1 MANAK
6 STTPALRFRGFD
18 DEWKKSKLGDL
29 TARIV
34 RKNINNESKLPLTI
48 SAQYGLVDQIT
59 YFNNRVASRDVS
71 GYYLVFNGEFAY
83 NKSSSDG
90 FPFGT
95 IKRLDLYEKGVL
107 STLYI
112 VFGIL
117 NVMQTDSDYLT
128 TFFDTDKWHKGIAER
143 AAEGARNHGLLNISA
158 DDFMDIDL
166 VHPSNK
172 AEQTRIGKF
181 FQNLDSLIALQRR
194 KLVKLQNVKKA
205 MLQKMFPTRGS
216 TTPQIRFAGFTEPW
230 QEQKLGDLAA
240 QTYGGGTPATAN
252 EKYWG
257 GDIPWIQSSD
267 LTENKLSGV
276 VPRKYVTNAGLR
288 ASATRLVPKNS
299 IAIITRV
306 GVGKLAI
313 MPFAY
318 TTSQDFLSLSNLK
331 ANAQFSAYVIYN
343 RLQSELHAVQGTS
356 IKGITKEELLAK
368 ELLLPD
374 EKEQIKI
381 GIYFKQLDTRISLQ
395 QLKLE
400 KLQNVKK
407 ACLAAMFV

>member
-194 KLVKLQNVKKA
+194 KLLKLQNVKKA
-205 MLQKMFPTRGS
+205 MLQKMFPTRGG

-230 QEQKLGDLAA
+230 QEQKLGDLAEIVRGA
-240 QTYGGGTPATAN
+240 SPRPIKDPRWFNSDSEIGWLRISDVTEQDGRIQYLEQRLSAEGQEHTRVLTEPHLLLSIAATVGKPLVNYVPTGVHDGFLIFLNPQFDREFMFQWLEMFRPQWSQYGQPGSQVN
-252 EKYWG
+252 LN
-257 GDIPWIQSSD
+257 SD
-267 LTENKLSGV
+267 LVKNK
-276 VPRKYVTNAGLR
+276 T
-288 ASATRLVPKNS
+288 
-299 IAIITRV
+299 
-306 GVGKLAI
+306 
-313 MPFAY
+313 
-318 TTSQDFLSLSNLK
+318 
-331 ANAQFSAYVIYN
+331 
-343 RLQSELHAVQGTS
+343 
-356 IKGITKEELLAK
+356 
-368 ELLLPD
+368 LLLPD

-381 GIYFKQLDTRISLQ
+381 GIYFKHLDARISLQ
-395 QLKLE
+395 QRKLE

>member
-1 MANAK
+1 MAGAK
-6 STTPALRFRGFD
+6 STTPALRFKGFVE
-18 DEWKKSKLGDL
+18 EWEERPLKEVAVK
-29 TARIV
+29 V
-34 RKNINNESKLPLTI
+34 VEKNINLQFSETLTNSAEFGVISQRDYFDHDISNSDNIGTYYVVKNEDFVYNPRISTFAPVGPINRNKLGRSGVMSPLYTVLRTHDI
-48 SAQYGLVDQIT
+48 DNTYLEQYFKGGMWHSFMKL
-59 YFNNRVASRDVS
+59 
-71 GYYLVFNGEFAY
+71 NG
-83 NKSSSDG
+83 
-90 FPFGT
+90 
-95 IKRLDLYEKGVL
+95 
-107 STLYI
+107 
-112 VFGIL
+112 
-117 NVMQTDSDYLT
+117 DS
-128 TFFDTDKWHKGIAER
+128 
-143 AAEGARNHGLLNISA
+143 GARSDRFSIKDSVFVEMPIPYPELN
-158 DDFMDIDL
+158 
-166 VHPSNK
+166 
-172 AEQTRIGKF
+172 EQARVGKYF
-181 FQNLDSLIALQRR
+181 DNLDGLIALQRR

-230 QEQKLGDLAA
+230 QEQRLGDLAA

-276 VPRKYVTNAGLR
+276 IPRKYVTNAGLR

-331 ANAQFSAYVIYN
+331 ADAQFSAYVIYN

-368 ELLLPD
+368 ELLLP
-374 EKEQIKI
+374 EPAEQIKI
-381 GIYFKQLDTRISLQ
+381 GIYFEHLDTRISLQ
-395 QLKLE
+395 QRKLE

>member
-1 MANAK
+1 MATKATAPAIRFAGF
-6 STTPALRFRGFD
+6 TTPWELRKFDNLYIRAREKNDLSYGKDRIISVANMYFKTNNYITD
-18 DEWKKSKLGDL
+18 DEYLKTYNVFKLGDIAFEGNKSKHFAHGRFVEN
-29 TARIV
+29 TIGDGIV
-34 RKNINNESKLPLTI
+34 SHVFDVFRPKTTYDLLFWKHLINNESIMSDL
-48 SAQYGLVDQIT
+48 LVRCT
-59 YFNNRVASRDVS
+59 
-71 GYYLVFNGEFAY
+71 
-83 NKSSSDG
+83 KSS
-90 FPFGT
+90 T
-95 IKRLDLYEKGVL
+95 MMTNLV
-107 STLYI
+107 
-112 VFGIL
+112 
-117 NVMQTDSDYLT
+117 
-128 TFFDTDKWHKGIAER
+128 
-143 AAEGARNHGLLNISA
+143 A
-158 DDFMDIDL
+158 DDFLKESLL
-166 VHPSNK
+166 VPQVE
-172 AEQTRIGKF
+172 EQRLIGKYLS
-181 FQNLDSLIALQRR
+181 QLDELIALQRR

-205 MLQKMFPTRGS
+205 MLQKMFPARGS

-230 QEQKLGDLAA
+230 QERKLGDLAA
-240 QTYGGGTPATAN
+240 KTYGGGTPATTN

-276 VPRKYVTNAGLR
+276 VPRKYITNAGLR

-306 GVGKLAI
+306 GVGKLSI

-331 ANAQFSAYVIYN
+331 ADAQFSAYAVYN

-368 ELLLPD
+368 ELLLP
-374 EKEQIKI
+374 EPAEQIKI
-381 GIYFKQLDTRISLQ
+381 GAYFKHLDIRISLQ
-395 QLKLE
+395 QRKLE